1 MLPVAILAGGLG
13 TRLGPISAAVPK
25 ILVDVAGRPFAE
37 PQLDWLQSQGVRH
50 VVYCLGHLGEQV
62 VAALGDGSRWGMR
75 FDFVMDGP
83 ALLGTGGALRRAMPE
98 RANTF
103 FVLYGDSLL
112 TCDLSAI
119 ADAHAASGRR
129 CLMTVLANDD
139 RWDASN
145 VVFENGEIINYDKKL
160 RVPEMRHIDY
170 GLGIISSDTLLFY
183 PADQPL
189 DLATVYQ
196 NELKAG
202 ELAGYE
208 VHTRFYE
215 IGSAQGL
222 EETRAFIAAKS
233 QRRD

>member
-13 TRLGPISAAVPK
+13 TRLGAISATVPK

-37 PQLDWLQSQGVRH
+37 HQLDWLESQGVKH

-83 ALLGTGGALRRAMPE
+83 VLLGTGGALRRAMPG
-98 RANTF
+98 RADRF

-112 TCDLSAI
+112 TCDLAAI
-119 ADAHAASGRR
+119 ADAYAASGRR

-145 VVFENGEIINYDKKL
+145 VVYTNGEIVNYDKKL

-170 GLGIISSDTLLFY
+170 GLGILSTDTLLSY
-183 PADQPL
+183 PAERPL

-196 NELKAG
+196 DELKAG
-202 ELAGYE
+202 QLAGFE
-208 VHTRFYE
+208 VQTRFYE

-222 EETRAFIAAKS
+222 EETRAFIAAKTR
-233 QRRD
+233 RRD

>member
-13 TRLGPISAAVPK
+13 TRLGAISAAVPK
-25 ILVDVAGRPFAE
+25 ILIDVDGRPFAE
-37 PQLDWLQSQGVRH
+37 HQLDWLESQGVRH

-83 ALLGTGGALRRAMPE
+83 LLLGTGGALRRAMPE
-98 RANTF
+98 RADTF

-119 ADAHAASGRR
+119 ADARAASGRR

-145 VVFENGEIINYDKKL
+145 VVFENGEIINYDKRV
-160 RVPEMRHIDY
+160 RVPEMKHIDY

-196 NELKAG
+196 SELKAG

-208 VHTRFYE
+208 VQTRFYE

-233 QRRD
+233 QRRS

>member
-13 TRLGPISAAVPK
+13 TRLGAISAAVPK
-25 ILVDVAGRPFAE
+25 ILIDVDGRPFAE
-37 PQLDWLQSQGVRH
+37 HQLDWLESQGVRH

-83 ALLGTGGALRRAMPE
+83 ELLGTGGALRRAMPE
-98 RANTF
+98 RADTF

-119 ADAHAASGRR
+119 ADARAASGRR

-145 VVFENGEIINYDKKL
+145 VVFENGEIINYDKRV
-160 RVPEMRHIDY
+160 RVPEMKHIDY

-196 NELKAG
+196 NELNAG

-208 VHTRFYE
+208 VQTRFYE

-233 QRRD
+233 QRRS

>member
-1 MLPVAILAGGLG
+1 
-13 TRLGPISAAVPK
+13 
-25 ILVDVAGRPFAE
+25 
-37 PQLDWLQSQGVRH
+37 
-50 VVYCLGHLGEQV
+50 
-62 VAALGDGSRWGMR
+62 
-75 FDFVMDGP
+75 
-83 ALLGTGGALRRAMPE
+83 
-98 RANTF
+98 
-103 FVLYGDSLL
+103 
-112 TCDLSAI
+112 
-119 ADAHAASGRR
+119 
-129 CLMTVLANDD
+129 
-139 RWDASN
+139 
-145 VVFENGEIINYDKKL
+145 
-160 RVPEMRHIDY
+160 MRHIDY